1 MAQLSWDAKE
11 ITIGELAD
19 CSGVPASALRFYER
33 QGLIRSR
40 RTTGNQRR
48 YSRDT
53 LRVVAFVRASQR
65 VGIPLAVIA
74 EVLALLPEGATPT
87 REFWIRASACW
98 SAELNARI
106 EQLERR
112 RDLFTECV
120 GCGCLSFDQCELVNP
135 DLSTPMA
142 AVGGERVLC
151 RACGYPIATEFE
163 HLGLHPVKCCGAW
176 ELYA

>member
-1 MAQLSWDAKE
+1 MIRMAPLDWKAKE

-19 CSGVPASALRFYER
+19 RSGVPASALRFYER

-65 VGIPLAVIA
+65 VGIPLAAIG
-74 EVLALLPEGATPT
+74 EVLALLPDGATPN

-98 SAELNARI
+98 GAELNARI
-106 EQLERR
+106 EQLERM
-112 RDLFTECV
+112 RDRFTECV
-120 GCGCLSFDQCELVNP
+120 GCGCLSFGQCELVNP
-135 DLSTPMA
+135 RDKLTEEGAGPRRLSEA
-142 AVGGERVLC
+142 
-151 RACGYPIATEFE
+151 
-163 HLGLHPVKCCGAW
+163 
-176 ELYA
+176 